1 MYKDFL
7 KRLNA
12 AVLANTSR
20 PTPDEEEDIKVHK
33 KIMTSLKLE
42 GDSKMGMILFV
53 GIAKEYGIST
63 SRIMDYLGIEFGNE
77 FIHKSSEFNR
87 YMSLP
92 DIQLGERKLTKIPI
106 MGNRT
111 KNKVKLINNYLKIN

>member
-7 KRLNA
+7 KRLSA
-12 AVLANTSR
+12 AILANTSR
-20 PTPDEEEDIKVHK
+20 PTADEEENIQVQK

-53 GIAKEYGIST
+53 GIAQGQCKPSE
-63 SRIMDYLGIEFGNE
+63 IMDFLGIEFAEEYAHKRNE
-77 FIHKSSEFNR
+77 FDR
-87 YMSLP
+87 YMNLP
-92 DIQLGERKLTKIPI
+92 DVKLGERKLTKEPI

-111 KNKVKLINNYLKIN
+111 RNKVKLINNYLKLN